1 MGGGARKMSLSSGA
15 ASGSRWKPEINVP
28 LPSMKFNHASL
39 SHPASNYSNLVYT
52 FLQLLQAIQ
61 VAEKMEKPP
70 LADLFSDVYDVPPS
84 ILFEQEQ
91 QLRETIKRHPQD
103 YPSDVPV

>member
-1 MGGGARKMSLSSGA
+1 MNFNPACH
-15 ASGSRWKPEINVP
+15 INLTLLIQTV
-28 LPSMKFNHASL
+28 K
-39 SHPASNYSNLVYT
+39 NLFYV

-70 LADLFSDVYDVPPS
+70 LVDMFTDVYDVQPS
-84 ILFEQEQ
+84 ILVEQEQ

-103 YPSDVPV
+103 YPSDVPL